1 MAVIKVKVASIIGRM
16 DELESVTEICG
27 RSGVFH
33 PDNALRFYDHTEEF
47 TPVNEE
53 NPYASFLQRLSDAL
67 MVIKKEAQL
76 LPESEIRKL
85 QYTDEKA
92 ESYVDEV
99 CDKLEHLQADRAA
112 TQKRI
117 EECTQEA
124 ADMSHFVGQN
134 LNLDE
139 IRECKF
145 IKVRFGS
152 LPKSSSEQLDTAYKD
167 NPYITFFP
175 CTSDARNLWGV
186 YMCPIDQ
193 SKEVD
198 AIFRKLY
205 FQRLRLH
212 AITGTPEEMVKRLQA
227 QIEEYKQHLDELAQ
241 QGEAFWEKERGHCTE
256 VYSYLAERNTYFG
269 VRHYAANYH
278 DSFIL
283 TGWIPAESEH
293 AFTMALDQLDSVEYS
308 LEDADNELMHSPPVK
323 LRNKALV
330 RPYEFFVNM
339 YGLPNYKEVDPT
351 PLVAILYSVLFGI
364 MFGDLGQGLC
374 LSVFG
379 YFYMWRVR
387 KMPIGKVLLPCG
399 IFAAIFGCV
408 FGSVFGYEHTLD
420 PLYRALGFAQKPI
433 NVMEGNTTMMI
444 ILISVAI
451 GFVCISVAMIL
462 NIYSSLK
469 RGNLA
474 RALVT
479 PNGVAGLV
487 FYWALVIGLVVQ
499 LLTGKKV
506 LTAPY
511 IIFLIILPLVVLFLQ
526 EMLTNLINHQPAK
539 PEKMGEYLI
548 QSFFELFETLL
559 SLLSNTV
566 SFLRV
571 GAFVLVHSGMMT
583 MVFTLAAMGGPDGS
597 IGNLI
602 IVIAGNIFVGV
613 FEALLVGIHVL
624 RLNFYEMFSRFYDGD
639 GRPFLPVRVHGLQK
653 A

>member
-1 MAVIKVKVASIIGRM
+1 
-16 DELESVTEICG
+16 
-27 RSGVFH
+27 
-33 PDNALRFYDHTEEF
+33 
-47 TPVNEE
+47 
-53 NPYASFLQRLSDAL
+53 
-67 MVIKKEAQL
+67 
-76 LPESEIRKL
+76 
-85 QYTDEKA
+85 
-92 ESYVDEV
+92 
-99 CDKLEHLQADRAA
+99 
-112 TQKRI
+112 
-117 EECTQEA
+117 
-124 ADMSHFVGQN
+124 
-134 LNLDE
+134 
-139 IRECKF
+139 
-145 IKVRFGS
+145 
-152 LPKSSSEQLDTAYKD
+152 
-167 NPYITFFP
+167 
-175 CTSDARNLWGV
+175 
-186 YMCPIDQ
+186 
-193 SKEVD
+193 
-198 AIFRKLY
+198 
-205 FQRLRLH
+205 
-212 AITGTPEEMVKRLQA
+212 
-227 QIEEYKQHLDELAQ
+227 
-241 QGEAFWEKERGHCTE
+241 
-256 VYSYLAERNTYFG
+256 
-269 VRHYAANYH
+269 
-278 DSFIL
+278 
-283 TGWIPAESEH
+283 
-293 AFTMALDQLDSVEYS
+293 
-308 LEDADNELMHSPPVK
+308 
-323 LRNKALV
+323 
-330 RPYEFFVNM
+330 
-339 YGLPNYKEVDPT
+339 
-351 PLVAILYSVLFGI
+351 
-364 MFGDLGQGLC
+364 
-374 LSVFG
+374 
-379 YFYMWRVR
+379 
-387 KMPIGKVLLPCG
+387 
-399 IFAAIFGCV
+399 
-408 FGSVFGYEHTLD
+408 
-420 PLYRALGFAQKPI
+420 
-433 NVMEGNTTMMI
+433 MEGNTTMMI

-511 IIFLIILPLVVLFLQ
+511 VIFLIILPLVVLFLQ